1 MSACIVVTLCSKY
14 TRALIS
20 QIFFFWSLDSEKQ
33 KAERRLL
40 RVGLLTA
47 VTLTAHNLPEGMAV
61 LKAKKSLSSKKKSL
75 ATLKKKSL
83 STPQPARG
91 HGGAKSKKKS
101 LFVVA
106 LYWPPHRRHP
116 HSTQPSLLSP
126 SQHTTF
132 PPVTLTAHP
141 HSTQPSLLSGC
152 QGMAVEKKEKKQVYL
167 CSRYTSWLICEDV
180 ARARAH
186 THTHTHTHKHTHTR
200 SRARAHT
207 HTHTHTG
214 GDQHDGVGQAW

>member
-47 VTLTAHNLPEGMAV
+47 VTLTAHNLPCC
-61 LKAKKSLSSKKKSL
+61 
-75 ATLKKKSL
+75 
-83 STPQPARG
+83 
-91 HGGAKSKKKS
+91 
-101 LFVVA
+101 
-106 LYWPPHRRHP
+106 HP

-126 SQHTTF
+126 SQHT
-132 PPVTLTAHP
+132 LTAHNL
-141 HSTQPSLLSGC
+141 PSC
-152 QGMAVEKKEKKQVYL
+152 QAVRAWRWRKKKKSKSIFVVDTL
-167 CSRYTSWLICEDV
+167 VGWFVRMLRARAHTHTHIHTHTNTHTH

-186 THTHTHTHKHTHTR
+186 THTHTHTQVAISTMGSAKL
-200 SRARAHT
+200 
-207 HTHTHTG
+207 G
-214 GDQHDGVGQAW
+214 KQ